1 MATTYTLIS
10 SNVLSV
16 DTASITFSSIPST
29 YTDLVVRCS
38 VRTDETGGTTS
49 LLNMRINSTTLNY
62 SNTELRGD
70 GSAASS
76 TAQSAG
82 TSTRIRYV
90 NQDGSTANTYANVE
104 LYIPSYTASQNKP
117 FSAFAAQEQ
126 NSATAG
132 AAWVVTEAQLWRDT
146 TAVSSLQ
153 FYNTSGFNLRSG
165 SSFYLYGIKNS

>member
-1 MATTYTLIS
+1 MPSTYTLIS
-10 SNVLSV
+10 SNVLASNAASV
-16 DTASITFSSIPST
+16 TFSAIPST

-49 LLNMRINSTTLNY
+49 LLNLRINGTTVNY

-76 TAQSAG
+76 TLNAAA

-90 NQDGSTANTYANVE
+90 NQDGSTTNTYANVE
-104 LYIPSYTASQNKP
+104 LYIPSYTVAQNKP
-117 FSAFAAQEQ
+117 FSSVAAQEQ
-126 NSATAG
+126 NASTAG
-132 AAWVVTEAQLWRDT
+132 AAWIATQAQLWRDA
-146 TAVSSLQ
+146 TAISSLE
-153 FYNTSGFNLRSG
+153 FYNTSGYNLRSG